1 MQGWARS
8 RTEMGCNKNR
18 IEEEEVVRIYR
29 RTIQKGLNDPDNQLL

>member
-18 IEEEEVVRIYR
+18 IEEEEVVRIN
-29 RTIQKGLNDPDNQLL
+29 RTIQKGLNDPDNQLW

>member
-18 IEEEEVVRIYR
+18 IEEEEVVRIS